1 MTGERKKE
9 GEGGGYGEEKSREKE
24 SGGRKKETELTI
36 RLKVPGE
43 RNMYNI
49 VGATRRVM
57 VPLMEFR
64 KFFKEL
70 KST

>member
-1 MTGERKKE
+1 MNKTKTAYKE
-9 GEGGGYGEEKSREKE
+9 
-24 SGGRKKETELTI
+24 ETELTI

-64 KFFKEL
+64 KFFEEL